1 MQRRTAE
8 ELLDQ
13 LRTSDESSGI
23 EAKRGQEIG
32 KSVLETVS
40 AFANTPGLGGGYI
53 LLGVEVDGE
62 ADPPTY
68 QVVGVSDPDK
78 LQKDLV
84 SNCRNGTFNQPLSI
98 EVTTER
104 LEGRNV
110 VVAYVPELPPG
121 SKPAYFVKL
130 GLPKGAF
137 LRRGSVDVKCTD
149 AELRSLYQTASSF
162 EDGPAHGLTVS
173 DLSAQE
179 FARYR
184 QRVSAVDP
192 HAQALGRSD
201 AELLRGLSLT
211 VGASDVPTLAGVLA
225 FGDEALLERCLP
237 SVRVSYLRVQGTRWV
252 EDPERRFERL
262 HIRAPLLETFLRLTA
277 AIEDDL
283 PKLAQVPADSP
294 ERVDHLGVP
303 RRVVREVVAN
313 ALAHRDY
320 SVGRHIQV
328 IRYANRLEVS
338 NPGYSLV
345 SEDELGQA
353 ASHARNPRI
362 AQLFGKLRLAENE
375 GTGVE
380 TMRREM
386 KAANLTPPLFE
397 SNREANTFKVT
408 LLFHH
413 LVDDEARAWLG
424 QLADFRLDDHEVRAV
439 LLVRDKGSVRNA
451 DLRDVT
457 GADVL
462 SASKVLRKLRDAELL
477 LDRGKGSATEYIPG
491 PRFPGAEGLS
501 PAGDRRELNPQ
512 LPGGDPNRQEL
523 PPNRQELIAPNR
535 QELVQLGQELGLP
548 PELLQTVATLTPKA
562 RPQLLH
568 PLILRICNGRWVTA
582 EQLARLLNRDLPR
595 LVRGHLTPLVAQ
607 GKLERRYPEPQH
619 PNQAYRS
626 CQLFWED

>member
-1 MQRRTAE
+1 VQRRSAE
-8 ELLDQ
+8 ELLEQ
-13 LRTSDESSGI
+13 LRTSDESSSI
-23 EAKRGQEIG
+23 EAKRGRDIG
-32 KSVLETVS
+32 SSVLETAC

-53 LLGVEVDGE
+53 LLGVAVDAE
-62 ADPPTY
+62 EDPPTY

-84 SNCRNGTFNQPLSI
+84 SNCRNGTFNQPLHV

-104 LEGRNV
+104 LEGCNV
-110 VVAYVPELPPG
+110 VAAFVAELPPA

-149 AELRSLYQTASSF
+149 AELRALYQTATSF
-162 EDGPAHGLTVS
+162 EDGPAHGVTVS
-173 DLSAQE
+173 ALSAQE
-179 FARYR
+179 FVRYR
-184 QRVSAVDP
+184 QRVSAGD
-192 HAQALGRSD
+192 AQAHSLGRSD
-201 AELLRGLSLT
+201 AELLRGLNLT

-237 SVRVSYLRVQGTRWV
+237 SVRVSYLRIQGTRWV
-252 EDPERRFERL
+252 DDPERRFERL

-283 PKLAQVPADSP
+283 PKLVQVPADSP

-313 ALAHRDY
+313 ALSHRDY
-320 SVGRHIQV
+320 SVGSHIQV
-328 IRYANRLEVS
+328 IRYANRLEVK

-353 ASHARNPRI
+353 ASNARNPRI

-397 SNREANTFKVT
+397 SDREGNTFKVT

-413 LVDDEARAWLG
+413 LVDDAARAWLG
-424 QLADFRLDDHEVRAV
+424 QLSDFRLDDLEVRAV

-451 DLRDVT
+451 DLREVT

-462 SASKVLRKLRDAELL
+462 QASKVLRKLRDAGLL
-477 LDRGKGSATEYIPG
+477 RDHGKGSATEYLPG
-491 PRFPGAEGLS
+491 SGFPGLRDPAARSDKQEPGSNRQKLDENRQELS
-501 PAGDRRELNPQ
+501 T
-512 LPGGDPNRQEL
+512 PNRQEL
-523 PPNRQELIAPNR
+523 AA
-535 QELVQLGQELGLP
+535 VGQELGLE
-548 PELLQTVATLTPKA
+548 PELLEEIAGLTPKA
-562 RPQLLH
+562 RPQQLH
-568 PLILRICNGRWVTA
+568 PIILRVCNGRWVTA
-582 EQLARLLNRDLPR
+582 EQLARLLDRDMPR
-595 LVRGHLTPLVAQ
+595 LVRGHLSPLV
-607 GKLERRYPEPQH
+607 GETKLERRYAEAQH
-619 PNQAYRS
+619 PNQAYRTR
-626 CQLFWED
+626 QLYLED